1 MILISFGAGSFWTR
15 CTRDAKPG
23 PQARFKESLELFFEA
38 VNQQARDR
46 DAHLI
51 PDLESYI
58 SVSHPVGAVPLH
70 YGGG

>member
-1 MILISFGAGSFWTR
+1 M
-15 CTRDAKPG
+15 
-23 PQARFKESLELFFEA
+23 FFDA

-70 YGGG
+70 YEVLIDSPDAPGH